1 MNLTTDIIKHEFKEG
16 LPHEFEIA
24 DLGQLY
30 LEFPEI
36 LTASFRTGFYHIL
49 WFREGTPDFLVD
61 FKPVTIKPGTILFL
75 GKDTIQRFGENSQF
89 EAKAILF
96 TDSFFCKTEID
107 ARFLRSSILFSDL
120 LSVTQI
126 NLDENASQLNDLFG
140 LMQTESEHDKDI
152 SQDAI
157 LKHLLHSFLLLAERE
172 RRKQDFIEIKKG
184 VDLDHVL
191 LFKDLLDTNY
201 RTLKKVSEYAESMNI
216 TEKQLNH
223 ATSKIV
229 DRSPKQMIN
238 ERVMLEAKRL
248 LAHTH
253 QSVKEIGFSLGFQ
266 EPTNFTKYFRKH
278 ADLSPVEF
286 RERYT

>member
-1 MNLTTDIIKHEFKEG
+1 MNLTKDIIKHEFKEG

-36 LTASFRTGFYHIL
+36 LTTSFRTGFYHIL
-49 WFREGTPDFLVD
+49 WFKKGSPDFLVD
-61 FKPVTIKPGTILFL
+61 FKPITITLDTILFL
-75 GKDTIQRFGENSQF
+75 GKDTVQRFGENSHF

-96 TDSFFCKTEID
+96 TDSFFCKTEHD

-126 NLDENASQLNDLFG
+126 NLYENVSQFTDLFR
-140 LMQTESEHDKDI
+140 LMQTETELDKDI

-157 LKHLLHSFLLLAERE
+157 LKNLLHNFLLLSERE
-172 RRKQDFIEIKKG
+172 KRKQDFIEIKKG
-184 VDLDHVL
+184 ADLDHVL

-201 RTLKKVSEYAESMNI
+201 RTLKKVSEYAKRMSI

-223 ATSKIV
+223 ATSKIL

-238 ERVMLEAKRL
+238 ERVILEAKRL

-253 QSVKEIGFSLGFQ
+253 KSVKEISFSLGFE
-266 EPTNFTKYFRKH
+266 EPTNFTKYFRKQTH
-278 ADLSPVEF
+278 LSPIDF